1 LFGKPA
7 RNNVIRS
14 VVSQP
19 SDFCFETGEMRWYR
33 ETTFGI
39 LHSEENMAGEIA
51 LSSILGAPVYDVSGV
66 LAGHVREVA
75 ISPQDDPARISD
87 LVVKTPAGDRLLPAK
102 AVRALERSA
111 VLATMVVRTTGK
123 AEDWPPLVSSGG
135 MLLLERDLLDQQ
147 IIDVSGR
154 KVVRVNDVD
163 LSPEPVNGGVK
174 LKVGRVDIGLRGA
187 VRRLLKGLA
196 PSRAIEALAYRMPER
211 TIPWEAVDLIETDPA
226 RRVRLKLEYERL
238 SKLHPADIA
247 DILEELAPAERG
259 AVFESLDEEVAAD
272 ALEEIDPKMQV
283 ELMRSIDSDKAAD
296 IVEEMEPDA
305 AADLLGDLPQET
317 SDEILEEMEPEERQ
331 EVAELLTFKE
341 NTAAGRMTTE
351 YIAVPPQATVA
362 DAILKLRSFT
372 GEPELISTIYLIHP
386 GGKLAGAVP
395 LVSLVLASPETQLST
410 LSPEHVASC
419 EADVSEKEVAE
430 MFDKYNLLTLPVI
443 DKEGSLAGVV
453 TADDVISMLRD
464 KS

>member
-1 LFGKPA
+1 
-7 RNNVIRS
+7 
-14 VVSQP
+14 
-19 SDFCFETGEMRWYR
+19 
-33 ETTFGI
+33 
-39 LHSEENMAGEIA
+39 MAGEIA
-51 LSSILGAPVYDVSGV
+51 LSSILGAPVYDVSGA

-87 LVVKTPAGDRLLPAK
+87 LVVRTSAGDRLLPAK

-111 VLATMVVRTTGK
+111 VLATMAVRTTGK
-123 AEDWPPLVSSGG
+123 AEEWPPLVSSGG

-163 LSPEPVNGGVK
+163 LCPEQVNGTMK

-372 GEPELISTIYLIHP
+372 GETELISTIYLVHP

-395 LVSLVLASPETQLST
+395 LVSLVLAPPGTALSA
-410 LSPEHVASC
+410 LSPEHVVYC